1 MIEASGEVLAARD
14 GYARVRVRS
23 MSDCAHCR
31 AGQGCGRALLAG
43 LGGDHHRVVKAVN
56 HSGAVAGDAVT
67 VELRE
72 GVVMAAALWLYAL
85 PLGGVI
91 AGAVLAHW
99 SAGGDAA
106 TLAGA
111 GLGLIVSLTATRG
124 FTRSAATTSGRWE
137 PVVARRRVEAD
148 MPRC

>member
-14 GYARVRVRS
+14 GYAWVGVRS
-23 MSDCAHCR
+23 MSECAPCR

-43 LGGDHHRVVKAVN
+43 LGGEGDRVVKAVN
-56 HSGAVAGDAVT
+56 RPGAAVGDAVT
-67 VELRE
+67 VELEE
-72 GVVMAAALWLYAL
+72 GVVMAVALWLYAV
-85 PLGGVI
+85 PLAGLT

-99 SAGGDAA
+99 IAGGDAA

-111 GLGLIVSLTATRG
+111 GLGLIVSLASTRG
-124 FTRSAATTSGRWE
+124 FARRAGTSGQWE
-137 PVVARRRVEAD
+137 PVISPRRVEAD